1 MSKPQ
6 SKANA
11 LYTKAT
17 AQLRADHREEFEK
30 ILEQCYRDEGLV
42 YKKRLTPEE
51 REAKENLEKRQKAM
65 AELEKI
71 YGEHPELRP
80 VVVVGEGMKAN
91 KQAVDERQ
99 HPYGGA
105 HPISPEDAAKVPPRP

>member
-1 MSKPQ
+1 
-6 SKANA
+6 
-11 LYTKAT
+11 
-17 AQLRADHREEFEK
+17 
-30 ILEQCYRDEGLV
+30 
-42 YKKRLTPEE
+42 
-51 REAKENLEKRQKAM
+51 M